1 MGELAAI
8 GVVLVARIAG
18 DATRGPGMRMA
29 GAAAAVPLGVGLYIS
44 FSRGALFACAAG
56 LVALVAVAGS
66 REQAQAVA
74 LVVVAAALAAVACA
88 PFAGVTGLHGS
99 LQTREGQGAIA
110 LGLFVVI
117 AGVAALVQHRL
128 ISRGRTGPLPLPRRT
143 PLIAAAL
150 ICAGLALAIV
160 VGAKETS
167 AAAQQLSGG
176 ANRLVSLR
184 SNRYDY
190 WRVALRAF
198 GQQPLRGV
206 GAGNWSVYW
215 LRWRHFEDFAQDAH
229 SLPLQTMAELG
240 LVGLAGLLAFLVG
253 VAVTARQALR
263 ATPLAAGP
271 IAGFVAYIAHAPLD
285 WDWEMPAVTLVAI
298 ILAGMLLALARPAAS
313 AKDAAAGPL
322 PLRPAAP

>member
-1 MGELAAI
+1 M
-8 GVVLVARIAG
+8 
-18 DATRGPGMRMA
+18 
-29 GAAAAVPLGVGLYIS
+29 
-44 FSRGALFACAAG
+44 AG
-56 LVALVAVAGS
+56 LVALIAVSGS
-66 REQAQAVA
+66 REQARAVA
-74 LVVVAAALAAVACA
+74 LVVVAIALGVAACA
-88 PFAGVTGLHGS
+88 PFAGVTGLQGS
-99 LQTREGQGAIA
+99 PGTREGQGAIVLVA
-110 LGLFVVI
+110 LVVI
-117 AGVAALVQHRL
+117 AVLAALAGRRL
-128 ISRGRTGPLPLPRRT
+128 IARGETGALAMPRRT
-143 PLIAAAL
+143 PLIAATL
-150 ICAGLALAIV
+150 ICAGLAVAIV

-240 LVGLAGLLAFLVG
+240 LVGLAGLLAFLG
-253 VAVTARQALR
+253 GLAVAARRALR

-285 WDWEMPAVTLVAI
+285 WDWEMPAVTLVAV
-298 ILAGMLLALARPAAS
+298 ILAGLLLALARSAGPERAS
-313 AKDAAAGPL
+313 AGTIRLRAATP
-322 PLRPAAP
+322 